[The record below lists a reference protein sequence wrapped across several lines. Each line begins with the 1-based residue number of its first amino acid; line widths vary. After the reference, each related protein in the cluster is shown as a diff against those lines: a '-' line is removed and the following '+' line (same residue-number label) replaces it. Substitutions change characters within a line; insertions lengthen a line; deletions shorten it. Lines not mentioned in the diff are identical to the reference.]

1 MTTHPQPL
9 APKLPPTPIEAQ
21 LTRMH
26 RQFER
31 VGVSTG
37 EPLHDALIST
47 TALARIV
54 DHERRVFSG
63 DVGAL
68 RADLGQHIVA
78 VDVAREKIE
87 QAASRFGNAAAELE
101 AHKIAIE
108 AITLADTASYLGR
121 VGLLMARTAALS
133 GGIALVLGV
142 VGGYVLG
149 DRRAFGSQLTLAE
162 QLRQTYGIDTLS
174 AKTWDPLIQLN
185 DPRPFVQKCIR
196 NGYRRVEDG
205 RRVCE
210 VTLAFPPPP
219 TE

>member
-1 MTTHPQPL
+1 MTTPSQSL
-9 APKLPPTPIEAQ
+9 APKLPPTLVEAQ
-21 LTRMH
+21 LTRIH

-37 EPLHDALIST
+37 EPLHDALVST

-54 DHERRVFSG
+54 DHERRNFSD

-68 RADLGQHIVA
+68 RADLGKHIVA
-78 VDVAREKIE
+78 VDVACEKIE
-87 QAASRFGNAAAELE
+87 QASGHFGNAVAELE
-101 AHKIAIE
+101 AYKIAIE
-108 AITLADTASYLGR
+108 AITLTDTVSYLGR

-133 GGIALVLGV
+133 GGIALFIGAA
-142 VGGYVLG
+142 GGYVLG

-174 AKTWDPLIQLN
+174 AATWDPLIQLN
-185 DPRPFVQKCIR
+185 DPRPFVQQCIR
-196 NGYRRVEDG
+196 NGYKRTEDG